1 MTGPTHCGFRA
12 KLCSPCH
19 LSPIEGKVESILVF
33 VTPVAGLW
41 TSSCWS
47 PCHFKVGPG
56 QQCDWSFCPGCCESL
71 ATDGV
76 FSSIATWPTWSVIPH
91 PLTVASWG
99 ANSLPSF
106 ILQSRG
112 EVPFHPP
119 LELGW
124 PESLGQKGWDG
135 TSGAGPS
142 QASSSRLEPS
152 ATPCGVTVGRETEA
166 LC

>member
-12 KLCSPCH
+12 KLCSPCR
-19 LSPIEGKVESILVF
+19 LSPVEGKVESILVF
-33 VTPVAGLW
+33 VPPVAGLW

-76 FSSIATWPTWSVIPH
+76 FSSIAAWPTWSVVPH
-91 PLTVASWG
+91 PPTVASWG

-106 ILQSRG
+106 VLQSRG

-119 LELGW
+119 PW
-124 PESLGQKGWDG
+124 NW
-135 TSGAGPS
+135 AGL
-142 QASSSRLEPS
+142 SRLDRRDGMELPGLGLHRPAAPARS
-152 ATPCGVTVGRETEA
+152 PA
-166 LC
+166 LRPVE